1 MNLPQKSINIDST
14 IIGNDR
20 RITVPIA
27 FFLFFFF
34 GTISNDFFVKIE
46 IRRVEKKE

>member
-1 MNLPQKSINIDST
+1 MNLPQESINIDST

-27 FFLFFFF
+27 FFLFFF